1 MKPRTERLRQ
11 LDADLIMALHALLE
25 ERNVTQA
32 AKRLGITQSAM
43 SARLARLRTVFDD
56 RLFVTTTHGRGVVP
70 TARAMGMR
78 ESVSSAIAALEALV
92 DQNDEFDPRSSART
106 FTIAMHDNPAG
117 ILAPTLLSHCR
128 ALAPEVK
135 IAIVLPGSY
144 KLDSALESGELDVLI
159 AAQATAHADWMGRVI
174 FKDRLVTAQRKDHPR
189 GAAALD
195 LDAYCALSHLVVSTE
210 GGGFTGIVDELLAAR
225 GRERRVLASVQSYA
239 LAPLIVAGSDLV
251 CTLPKTLLSRFVP
264 AVELFEPP
272 FEPGEYE
279 LSLFWHAR
287 RQEDPAHA
295 WLRNQIS
302 DAARAVMSS

>member
-135 IAIVLPGSY
+135 ISIVLPGSY

-159 AAQATAHADWMGRVI
+159 AAQATAHADWIGRVI
-174 FKDRLVTAQRKDHPR
+174 LKDRLVTAQRKDHPR